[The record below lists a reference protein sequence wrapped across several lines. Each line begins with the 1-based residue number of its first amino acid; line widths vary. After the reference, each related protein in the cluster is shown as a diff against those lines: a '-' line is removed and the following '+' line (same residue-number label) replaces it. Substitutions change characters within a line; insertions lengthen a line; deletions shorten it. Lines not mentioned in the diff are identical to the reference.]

1 MPSTS
6 HTISIQLRGP
16 RQVKAMLKSSI
27 NQETVFRTNYNS
39 DTERKFGA
47 SRHGNSYQELIP
59 RGEDRQNECAYQ
71 DTLDLTNELKHAAQQ
86 CQLLAGK
93 LQDRRGNARK
103 RPDSPKES
111 LFCETDDDKDELR
124 KKIQAL
130 VDENIQL
137 RRRMNKDLLC
147 ERIEL
152 PESGKDSEI
161 TAKLKATTEEN
172 IRLRQILKD
181 VTEVNKRWQKY
192 NQDRQD
198 YVQKLLSTIQELE
211 QKSQAQSAKEKVL
224 ADSVPNRG
232 HCFHMRHSDSDLL
245 DPSGE
250 LAMLRKSHDEC
261 LKDNTRLQ
269 KECEDMRANFEELIR
284 ELENAKQQ
292 NKEHEEMLQLQANMF
307 KEDFLAERK
316 EKLTALA
323 RISDLEDEV
332 QSLSKKCQDYDRHL
346 QQAERALRQNS
357 GQFNKETFVK
367 QNYNGSSSTYPRAH
381 RPLYQSKSAL
391 GCVPQN
397 YVENIGRKRLV
408 SDKATH
414 ETSRNGLQEVSCEQF
429 PSEGEN
435 TVICPRCA
443 MLFPSNRHSE
453 FLDHYRQCKENKS
466 Y

>member
-1 MPSTS
+1 MPRTS
-6 HTISIQLRGP
+6 HTISVQRNGH
-16 RQVKAMLKSSI
+16 RKVKAMLKSSI
-27 NQETVFRTNYNS
+27 SHDTVFRTNYAS
-39 DTERKFGA
+39 DTDRKYESA
-47 SRHGNSYQELIP
+47 QRQNTYQELIS
-59 RGEDRQNECAYQ
+59 RGNDRTNDCAYQ
-71 DTLDLTNELKHAAQQ
+71 DTLELTNELKHAAEQ

-93 LQDRRGNARK
+93 LHDRRGNARK
-103 RPDSPKES
+103 RSDSPKES

-137 RRRMNKDLLC
+137 RRRMNKDLLS
-147 ERIEL
+147 ERSEKL
-152 PESGKDSEI
+152 ESGKESEI
-161 TAKLKATTEEN
+161 NSKLKATIEEN

-224 ADSVPNRG
+224 ADSIPNRC
-232 HCFHMRHSDSDLL
+232 HFFNMRHSDSDLL

-261 LKDNTRLQ
+261 LRDNTRLQ
-269 KECEDMRANFEELIR
+269 KECEDMRVNFEELIH

-292 NKEHEEMLQLQANMF
+292 NKEHEEMLQLQADMF

-316 EKLTALA
+316 EKLTAIA
-323 RISDLEDEV
+323 KISDLEDKI
-332 QSLSKKCQDYDRHL
+332 QSLSKKCQDYDQCL
-346 QQAERALRQNS
+346 QQAEKAFCQDPS
-357 GQFNKETFVK
+357 QFNKETFVK
-367 QNYNGSSSTYPRAH
+367 QNYNGSNSTYPRAH
-381 RPLYQSKSAL
+381 RPLFQSKSVM
-391 GCVPQN
+391 GCIPQN
-397 YVENIGRKRLV
+397 YVDNTGKKRLV
-408 SDKATH
+408 RDKVMC
-414 ETSRNGLQEVSCEQF
+414 ETFPKGHQEVSSEQF